1 VQKKARL
8 FSALVGA
15 ALALFA
21 AALWLTFAQKATLDW
36 SLSLIRFLILAAGI
50 GCAIAAWATA
60 VAIAY
65 IHRVTWPFWLMTGLV
80 ISAGLAFAVVCVRV
94 A

>member
-1 VQKKARL
+1 VQRKARL
-8 FSALVGA
+8 FFAFVGA
-15 ALALFA
+15 AVALFA
-21 AALWLTFAQKATLDW
+21 VALWLTFAQTTTLDW

-50 GCAIAAWATA
+50 GCSIAAWATA

-65 IHRVTWPFWLMTGLV
+65 VHRVTWPFWLMTGLV
-80 ISAGLAFAVVCVRV
+80 ITAGLAFAVVCVRL